1 MTFDELKREEEE
13 GLRLAFTS
21 CKKGDQEKVTYN
33 ESPQEDIT
41 PDEKTHCK
49 ISMKIGAKM

>member
-13 GLRLAFTS
+13 GLHLAFTS

-33 ESPQEDIT
+33 ESPQEDIM
-41 PDEKTHCK
+41 PDEKIHCK
-49 ISMKIGAKM
+49 ISIEDWS